1 MGGMI
6 GQTLALKSPELF
18 LSLSLCDTSSRIPA
32 EAKPLWADRIKT
44 AQSQG
49 MEPLV
54 EGTISRWFTAPFRE
68 QHKDVVDPVRTMI
81 RRTPPQGYAGCC
93 AAISALD
100 LTDRLPAIKLPTLI
114 VVGEEDQGTPVA
126 ASQAI
131 QAKIAGSQLRD
142 PKVGRPPGEHGA
154 AGGLHEGADLVP
166 GASQLTP
173 VAAPP
178 APGAGVDGASVAD
191 TGSRGAVMRWTSG
204 RQSDDVE
211 DQRGS
216 RVPLVAGGGIGSIVL
231 VLLALYFGVDP
242 SVVLQG
248 QPAQQTQQAP
258 AASSRGSDEIRDFVS
273 VVLADTEDTWRELFR
288 RMNREYID
296 PKLVLFSGAVA
307 VRLRLRPQPAVGPF
321 YCPADQQGLPRPR
334 VLRGAAASASA
345 RPATSPRPT

>member
-1 MGGMI
+1 MKITANGISVNYTLDGPAGAPVVMLSHSLATDLSMWDPQMKALTARYRVLRYDTRGHGGTDAPAEAYTLDQLAHDARTLLQALGIAKVHWVGLSMGGMI

-131 QAKIAGSQLRD
+131 QAKIAGSQLEIL
-142 PKVGRPPGEHGA
+142 KSA
-154 AGGLHEGADLVP
+154 AHLANMEQPEAFTK
-166 GASQLTP
+166 ALT
-173 VAAPP
+173 
-178 APGAGVDGASVAD
+178 SF
-191 TGSRGAVMRWTSG
+191 
-204 RQSDDVE
+204 
-211 DQRGS
+211 
-216 RVPLVAGGGIGSIVL
+216 
-231 VLLALYFGVDP
+231 LA
-242 SVVLQG
+242 
-248 QPAQQTQQAP
+248 
-258 AASSRGSDEIRDFVS
+258 
-273 VVLADTEDTWRELFR
+273 
-288 RMNREYID
+288 
-296 PKLVLFSGAVA
+296 
-307 VRLRLRPQPAVGPF
+307 RL
-321 YCPADQQGLPRPR
+321 
-334 VLRGAAASASA
+334 S
-345 RPATSPRPT
+345 